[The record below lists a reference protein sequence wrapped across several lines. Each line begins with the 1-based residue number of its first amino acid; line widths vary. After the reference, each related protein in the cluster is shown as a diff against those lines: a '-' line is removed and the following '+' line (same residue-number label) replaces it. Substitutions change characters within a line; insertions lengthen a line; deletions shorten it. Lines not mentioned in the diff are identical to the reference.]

1 MTTENDGAVDLVGQG
16 DFRYEPL
23 PGWDQLP
30 ADWSYGEVVGAATD
44 SAGNLYAFNRG
55 EHPVIVYSAD
65 GTCQGSWGEGQF
77 QRPHGIWLTN
87 DDQLWLSDDHG
98 HCVRRYTT
106 DGQRL
111 QTLGTEGVP
120 SDTGVVDMDYRTLK
134 QPAGPFNL
142 PTNLAV
148 APDGRLFVTDG
159 YGNCRVHRFSA
170 EGEHETSWGTPGA
183 GPGQFHLPHGIDVDS
198 AGVVFVCDRENSRIQ
213 LFDSDGGFLEEW
225 TDVAR
230 PCEVFLDA
238 DDTVYVAELGWHA
251 GTNDQRFDETGGRI
265 SIFSRQGELLSR
277 FGGGSDPYA
286 PGDFAAPH
294 DIWVDSQGDI
304 YTSEVIASAAVPR
317 GLVGPDCPTLQ
328 KFRKI

>member
-1 MTTENDGAVDLVGQG
+1 MIEGDLR
-16 DFRYEPL
+16 FEAIS
-23 PGWDQLP
+23 GWAQVP
-30 ADWSYGEVVGAATD
+30 VEAGFVEAVGAAVTWRD
-44 SAGNLYAFNRG
+44 EVVVFARADIPVLIFSPEGRYLRG
-55 EHPVIVYSAD
+55 W
-65 GTCQGSWGEGQF
+65 GQGEF
-77 QRPHGIWLTN
+77 VRPHGIWIGKDDTLYLT
-87 DDQLWLSDDHG
+87 DDMGHSVRQYSMSGQLLRMIGPSG
-98 HCVRRYTT
+98 TPSPT
-106 DGQRL
+106 GIDG
-111 QTLGTEGVP
+111 
-120 SDTGVVDMDYRTLK
+120 MDYRK
-134 QPAGPFNL
+134 IRPGVGPYNM
-142 PTNLAV
+142 PTNLAI
-148 APDGRLFVTDG
+148 GSCGGMFVVDG
-159 YGNCRVHRFSA
+159 YGNARVHRFSA
-170 EGEHETSWGTPGA
+170 QGTLISSWGEPGA
-183 GPGQFHLPHGIDVDS
+183 RPGQFNVPHGIDCDS
-198 AGVVFVCDRENSRIQ
+198 AGRIFVCDRENSRIQ

-251 GTNDQRFDETGGRI
+251 GTNDPRFDETGGRV